1 MSYQHFQQTEF
12 WADFKGAHNWK
23 PLYFSASE
31 NGLSLLNETNSSD
44 SLKKKFY
51 SENADTGNTLTV
63 LVRNFSFLKK
73 KFSLAYI
80 PMAPEKDFCFANSL
94 SKDVSVTEQTDRYVE
109 MYDRIVHEI
118 KKCLPKDTLCVRFD
132 SPETFLSLDEKT
144 AFEKAITESCKKQ
157 NINIIVKETA
167 VQPADSVIL
176 DLSKSEETLLS
187 EMKSKWRYNIKL
199 AEKKGVV
206 VKSYHADDEGFEK
219 AFDSFYELFET
230 TGKRDGISPHAK
242 SYYKDLLSRGIPSEN
257 NDIDVR
263 LYMAEHEGDML
274 AGIITLFC
282 RREAV
287 YLFGASGNYKR
298 NLMPAYLLQ
307 WTAIKDAKNLLCPSY
322 DFYGI
327 PPTNDENHPMH
338 GLYLFK
344 TSFGGNIIHRT
355 GSFDIP
361 LLKDYKLYIAAE
373 KLRAWYHKVF
383 LKKIRGR

>member
-1 MSYQHFQQTEF
+1 MSYSHFQQTKF
-12 WADFKGAHNWK
+12 WAEFKAAHNWK

-31 NGLSLLNETNSSD
+31 NGLELEEASS
-44 SLKKKFY
+44 
-51 SENADTGNTLTV
+51 NADSFSLSDKDSQNKLTV
-63 LVRNFSFLKK
+63 MVRNFSFLRK

-80 PMAPEKDFCFANSL
+80 PMAPENDFVLAKQS
-94 SKDVSVTEQTDRYVE
+94 SQYVKIYSE
-109 MYDRIVHEI
+109 IVQKI
-118 KKCLPKDTLCVRFD
+118 RQFLPTDTLCVRFD
-132 SPETFLSLDEKT
+132 CPLEFLSLEEKD
-144 AFEKAITESCKKQ
+144 AFEKSIKSSAASEG
-157 NINIIVKETA
+157 VKIFIRPTA
-167 VQPADSVIL
+167 VQPADSVVL
-176 DLSKSEETLLS
+176 DLSKTEDELLA

-199 AEKKGVV
+199 AEKKGVT
-206 VKSYHADDEGFEK
+206 VKSYHADSDGFEK

-242 SYYKDLLSRGIPSEN
+242 DYYLDLLKRGIPSEN
-257 NDIDVR
+257 NEIDVC

-274 AGIITLFC
+274 AGIMTLFC
-282 RREAV
+282 KREAV

-307 WTAIKDAKNLLCPSY
+307 WTAIKDAKNEGCPSY

-344 TSFGGNIIHRT
+344 TSFGGSIIHRP

-361 LLKDYKLYIAAE
+361 LLKDYSLYIKAE

>member
-1 MSYQHFQQTEF
+1 MSYSHFQQTKF
-12 WADFKGAHNWK
+12 WAEFKAAHNWK

-31 NGLSLLNETNSSD
+31 NGLELEEASSD
-44 SLKKKFY
+44 TGKFLL
-51 SENADTGNTLTV
+51 SDKDSQNKLTV
-63 LVRNFSFLKK
+63 MVRNFSFLRK

-80 PMAPEKDFCFANSL
+80 PMAPENDFAFANKLDSAKPL
-94 SKDVSVTEQTDRYVE
+94 SEQTAQYINIYSE
-109 MYDRIVHEI
+109 IVQKI
-118 KKCLPKDTLCVRFD
+118 RQFLPKDTLCVRFD
-132 SPETFLSLDEKT
+132 SPVEFLSLEEKD
-144 AFEKAITESCKKQ
+144 AFEKSIEDSAVSEG
-157 NINIIVKETA
+157 VKIFIRPTA
-167 VQPADSVIL
+167 VQPADSVVL
-176 DLSKSEETLLS
+176 DLSKTEDELLA

-199 AEKKGVV
+199 AEKKGVI
-206 VKSYHADDEGFEK
+206 VKSFHADSDSFEK

-242 SYYKDLLSRGIPSEN
+242 EYYLDLLKRGIPSDN
-257 NDIDVR
+257 NEIDVR

-274 AGIITLFC
+274 AGIMTLFC
-282 RREAV
+282 KREAV

-307 WTAIKDAKNLLCPSY
+307 WTAIKDSKNEGCPCY

-344 TSFGGNIIHRT
+344 TSFGGSIIHRP

-361 LLKDYKLYIAAE
+361 LLKDYSLYIKAE
-373 KLRAWYHKVF
+373 KMRAWYHKVF